1 MVNRSLKDSD
11 HRPSPHGFLVVSD
24 TASEAVGWTSRSQS

>member
-11 HRPSPHGFLVVSD
+11 HRPSPHGFPVVLG
-24 TASEAVGWTSRSQS
+24 TASEAADQESRSPS